1 MKQTDNSRSIEGL
14 RESRVRYRDEMRQA
28 IACSNVNQKRNLVLL
43 WKAKY
48 SALMVKELISL
59 AKVSEI
65 REAVSHWET

>member
-1 MKQTDNSRSIEGL
+1 MKTEMEL
-14 RESRVRYRDEMRQA
+14 RESRVRYRDEMRNA
-28 IACSNVNQKRNLVLL
+28 IGCSNANQKRNLVEL

-65 REAVSHWET
+65 REEVSHWES

>member
-1 MKQTDNSRSIEGL
+1 MRNMKTEMEL
-14 RESRVRYRDEMRQA
+14 RESRVRYRDEMRNA
-28 IACSNVNQKRNLVLL
+28 IGCSNANQKRNLVEL

-65 REAVSHWET
+65 REEVSHWES